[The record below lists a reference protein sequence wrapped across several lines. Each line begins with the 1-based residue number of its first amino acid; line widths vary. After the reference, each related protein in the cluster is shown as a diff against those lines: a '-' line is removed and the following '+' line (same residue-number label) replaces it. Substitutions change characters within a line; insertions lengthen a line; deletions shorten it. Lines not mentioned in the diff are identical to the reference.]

1 MGFPITPHR
10 QTNKVMKQ
18 EKIIELA
25 NRVPPGD
32 RWDINGIIYNS
43 LTEALN
49 AYYISCVTKPQAF
62 RLEPLKGKLYVII
75 EEEFEVK
82 PKTYNIYGED
92 E

>member
-1 MGFPITPHR
+1 MD
-10 QTNKVMKQ
+10 KQ
-18 EKIIELA
+18 QIEQNILFA
-25 NRVPPGD
+25 ERVPLGD
-32 RWDINGIIYNS
+32 RWKIIGNETIYNS

-49 AYYISCVTKPQAF
+49 AYYVSCVTKPQAF

-75 EEEFEVK
+75 EENSEVK

>member
-1 MGFPITPHR
+1 
-10 QTNKVMKQ
+10 MKQ
-18 EKIIELA
+18 EKIIEIA
-25 NRVPPGD
+25 NRIPPGD
-32 RWDINGIIYNS
+32 RWEIGGVIYNS

-49 AYYISCVTKPQAF
+49 AYYVSCVRKPSAF
-62 RLEPLKGKLYVII
+62 RLEPLKGKLYVIE

>member
-1 MGFPITPHR
+1 MGFPITSHH

-32 RWDINGIIYNS
+32 RWDINGKIYNS

-49 AYYISCVTKPQAF
+49 AYYVTCVTKPSAF
-62 RLEPLKGKLYVII
+62 RLEPLKGKLYVIK
-75 EEEFEVK
+75 EEDIQVT
-82 PKTYNIYGED
+82 PKTYNLYGED

>member
-1 MGFPITPHR
+1 
-10 QTNKVMKQ
+10 MKQ
-18 EKIIELA
+18 EKNIEIA

-32 RWDINGIIYNS
+32 RWEVNGKIYNS

-49 AYYISCVTKPQAF
+49 AYYVESTVKPSAF
-62 RLEPLKGKLYVII
+62 RLEPLKGKLYVIR
-75 EEEFEVK
+75 EEEKEAK

>member
-32 RWDINGIIYNS
+32 I
-43 LTEALN
+43 
-49 AYYISCVTKPQAF
+49 F
-62 RLEPLKGKLYVII
+62 
-75 EEEFEVK
+75 
-82 PKTYNIYGED
+82 
-92 E
+92 

>member
-1 MGFPITPHR
+1 MD
-10 QTNKVMKQ
+10 KQ
-18 EKIIELA
+18 QIEQNILFA
-25 NRVPPGD
+25 ERVPLGD
-32 RWDINGIIYNS
+32 RWKIIGNETIYNS

-49 AYYISCVTKPQAF
+49 AYYVSCVTKPQAF

-75 EEEFEVK
+75 EENFEVK

>member
-1 MGFPITPHR
+1 
-10 QTNKVMKQ
+10 MKQ
-18 EKIIELA
+18 EKNIEIA

-32 RWDINGIIYNS
+32 RWEVNGKIYNS

-49 AYYISCVTKPQAF
+49 AYYVESTVKPSAF
-62 RLEPLKGKLYVII
+62 RLEPLKGKLYVIR
-75 EEEFEVK
+75 EEEKEVK

>member
-1 MGFPITPHR
+1 
-10 QTNKVMKQ
+10 MKQ
-18 EKIIELA
+18 EKNIEIA

-32 RWDINGIIYNS
+32 KWEVNGKIYNS

-49 AYYISCVTKPQAF
+49 AYYVESTVKPSAF
-62 RLEPLKGKLYVII
+62 RLEPLKGKLYVIS
-75 EEEFEVK
+75 EEEKEVK

>member
-1 MGFPITPHR
+1 
-10 QTNKVMKQ
+10 MKQ
-18 EKIIELA
+18 EKIIEIA

-32 RWDINGIIYNS
+32 KWEVNGKVYNS

-49 AYYISCVTKPQAF
+49 AYYVESTVKPSAF
-62 RLEPLKGKLYVII
+62 RLEPLKGKLYVIR

>member
-1 MGFPITPHR
+1 
-10 QTNKVMKQ
+10 MKQ
-18 EKIIELA
+18 EKNIEIA

-32 RWDINGIIYNS
+32 KWEVNGKIYNS

-49 AYYISCVTKPQAF
+49 AYYVESTVKPSAF
-62 RLEPLKGKLYVII
+62 RLEPLKGKLYVIR
-75 EEEFEVK
+75 EEEKEVK

>member
-1 MGFPITPHR
+1 
-10 QTNKVMKQ
+10 MKQ
-18 EKIIELA
+18 EKNIEIA

-32 RWDINGIIYNS
+32 RWEINGKIYNS

-49 AYYISCVTKPQAF
+49 AYYVESTVKPSAF
-62 RLEPLKGKLYVII
+62 RLEPLKGKLYVIR
-75 EEEFEVK
+75 EEEKEVK

>member
-1 MGFPITPHR
+1 
-10 QTNKVMKQ
+10 MKQ
-18 EKIIELA
+18 EKNIEIA

-32 RWDINGIIYNS
+32 RWEVNGKIYNS

-49 AYYISCVTKPQAF
+49 AYYVESSVKPSAF
-62 RLEPLKGKLYVII
+62 RLEPLKGKLYVIK
-75 EEEFEVK
+75 EEEKEVK